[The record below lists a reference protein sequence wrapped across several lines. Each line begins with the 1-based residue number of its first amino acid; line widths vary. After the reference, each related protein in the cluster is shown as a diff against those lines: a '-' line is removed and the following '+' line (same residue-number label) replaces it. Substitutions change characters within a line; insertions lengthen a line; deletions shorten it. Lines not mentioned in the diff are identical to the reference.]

1 VSTFARAAACAVDAE
16 STIGRAWVAV
26 GGRWQGGAVESIDV
40 HFHVCPPRFAELI
53 RSGALAEIV
62 EVERDGEVD
71 RLQFLPPAGVA
82 IEPDTAIRPHLY
94 EPRLILDVMD
104 RRKLDAAALSL
115 PPEFFLYWAL
125 PELGEAIARATNDGF
140 AELARAYPDRF
151 VPLATLPMQDPARA
165 ARELERAVLELGLRG
180 AAVCTHVNG
189 LDLDLPPFRPVLETA
204 ARLGVPLF
212 LHPQNSG
219 DVRRLSEY
227 HLWNLVGFP
236 TESAVTAARL
246 ILSGTFE
253 ELPGLNVILAH
264 GGGYFPYQIGRLDHG
279 YAAREDLQT
288 RLPRP
293 PSAYL
298 DNVYADSLIHDGR
311 SLWFLLDRLGADHV
325 VLGSDYPFDM
335 GCERPVDAVRE
346 LGLASG
352 VEQAV
357 LVGTLA
363 GLLKLA

>member
-1 VSTFARAAACAVDAE
+1 MVSTSCARVA
-16 STIGRAWVAV
+16 GRGSLV
-26 GGRWQGGAVESIDV
+26 GSPVESIDV
-40 HFHVCPPRFAELI
+40 HFHACPPRFAELI

-62 EVERDGEVD
+62 EVERDRDVD
-71 RLQFLPPAGVA
+71 RLRFLPPPGVA

-94 EPRLILDVMD
+94 EPKLILEAMD

-115 PPEFFLYWAL
+115 PPEFFLYWAP

-140 AELARAYPDRF
+140 AELARAHPDRF
-151 VPLATLPMQDPARA
+151 APLATLPMQHPARA

-189 LDLDLPPFRPVLETA
+189 RDLDLPEFRPVLETA
-204 ARLGVPLF
+204 ARLAAPLF

-219 DVRRLSEY
+219 DVHRLSDY

-236 TESAVTAARL
+236 SETAVTAARL

-264 GGGYFPYQIGRLDHG
+264 GGGFFPYQIGRLDRG
-279 YAAREDLQT
+279 YATRAELGARL
-288 RLPRP
+288 LRP

-298 DNVYADSLIHDGR
+298 RHIYADSLVHDGR
-311 SLWFLLDRLGADHV
+311 SFRFLMDRLGADHV

-335 GCERPVDAVRE
+335 GCERPVDAIRE
-346 LGLASG
+346 LGLPHG

-357 LVGTLA
+357 LGRTLA
-363 GLLKLA
+363 GLLKLT